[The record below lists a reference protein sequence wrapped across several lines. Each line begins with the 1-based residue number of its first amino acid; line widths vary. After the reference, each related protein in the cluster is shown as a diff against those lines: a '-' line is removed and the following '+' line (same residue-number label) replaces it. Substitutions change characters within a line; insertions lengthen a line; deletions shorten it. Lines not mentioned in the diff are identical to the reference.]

1 MALACGGKITILEID
16 IILAY
21 PTVSILA
28 SFLFLLRMEPE
39 ARERFLRPSKSGTIF
54 PRTSYM
60 TPIAMR
66 IVGSLGVLGS
76 HNFRVPVYKFSGKQ
90 LEQDVFGS
98 KMRSA
103 LVSSVVISCCITHWR
118 SFQHK
123 DNKRGH
129 TFLRKPTSTTLV
141 QCIEALKLLN
151 DVLSKPPIRLWYP
164 GRWQGWCVKWC
175 YLQHGSGVSMT
186 ESNELYFSLTWFSS
200 TNRHP
205 LATRISTQLGLIV
218 SNASNLGII
227 DVQHEHSKC
236 LNVWTSI
243 CLISRKLKSG
253 QRKRC
258 WSRCWLLLQPIW
270 VFGIKPEKLLLSLE
284 GSQLHFA

>member
-1 MALACGGKITILEID
+1 
-16 IILAY
+16 
-21 PTVSILA
+21 
-28 SFLFLLRMEPE
+28 MEPK

-54 PRTSYM
+54 PRTFYM

-66 IVGSLGVLGS
+66 IVGSLGALGS
-76 HNFRVPVYKFSGKQ
+76 HNFRVPVYKFSRN
-90 LEQDVFGS
+90 S
-98 KMRSA
+98 WNKMF
-103 LVSSVVISCCITHWR
+103 LVVKCAQHWFPQWWFHAVSHIDR
-118 SFQHK
+118 ASNIRTTK
-123 DNKRGH
+123 EA
-129 TFLRKPTSTTLV
+129 TFLRKPTSTTSV

-151 DVLSKPPIRLWYP
+151 AVLSKPPIRLWYP

-236 LNVWTSI
+236 LNIWTSI
-243 CLISRKLKSG
+243 CLISRQLKSD
-253 QRKRC
+253 QR
-258 WSRCWLLLQPIW
+258 
-270 VFGIKPEKLLLSLE
+270 
-284 GSQLHFA
+284 